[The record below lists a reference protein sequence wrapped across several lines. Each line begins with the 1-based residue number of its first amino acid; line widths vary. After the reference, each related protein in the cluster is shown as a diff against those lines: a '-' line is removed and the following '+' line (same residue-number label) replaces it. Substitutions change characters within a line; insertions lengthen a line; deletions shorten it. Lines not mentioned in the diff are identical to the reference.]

1 MRQYAILY
9 RRGKLDDAGQ
19 FVRLKSEHANLF
31 NRDEVKLAID
41 FMRDNASVEAMY
53 IRLDDEFFQV
63 VAFTQDA
70 EAPNAFKF

>member
-9 RRGKLDDAGQ
+9 KRGKLKDMGD

-31 NRDEVKLAID
+31 NRDEVKATID
-41 FMRDNASVEAMY
+41 FMRDNPATEAAHV
-53 IRLDDEFFQV
+53 RLDDEFFQII
-63 VAFTQDA
+63 AFTQDA